1 MFLIRV
7 ATSPNFGKGHISRC
21 VRIRSVIKSQVIWL
35 IDKGTKDI
43 YFKKSKDQVLEEKS
57 NRSFSQLKK
66 CILDK
71 RIKAI
76 IIDTPILKSVDIK
89 KYALL
94 KPVIVLVDSFIVF
107 KNALS
112 ICMHPINKNNK
123 NFLSGFKY
131 LPLIKKPA
139 RKKIKQKTF

>member
-7 ATSPNFGKGHISRC
+7 ATSPNFGKGHFSRC
-21 VRIRSVIKSQVIWL
+21 SRIRSVIKSKVIWL
-35 IDKGTKDI
+35 IDKDTKDI
-43 YFKKSKDQVLEEKS
+43 YFKKSKDQVFEEKS
-57 NRSFSQLKK
+57 NRSFLQFKK
-66 CILDK
+66 YILDK
-71 RIKAI
+71 RVKAV
-76 IIDTPILKSVDIK
+76 IIDTPILNTIDIK

-131 LPLIKKPA
+131 LPLIKKKL
-139 RKKIKQKTF
+139 KKK